1 MDTVVIQLIHN
12 TIITESAK
20 TELMQE
26 YPKQTAKY
34 NFTVLMNWWCQR
46 EWMVL
51 FLLRPGLKEPVLNPL
66 SLGTA
71 IGLMDVEK

>member
-1 MDTVVIQLIHN
+1 
-12 TIITESAK
+12 
-20 TELMQE
+20 
-26 YPKQTAKY
+26 
-34 NFTVLMNWWCQR
+34 
-46 EWMVL
+46 MVL